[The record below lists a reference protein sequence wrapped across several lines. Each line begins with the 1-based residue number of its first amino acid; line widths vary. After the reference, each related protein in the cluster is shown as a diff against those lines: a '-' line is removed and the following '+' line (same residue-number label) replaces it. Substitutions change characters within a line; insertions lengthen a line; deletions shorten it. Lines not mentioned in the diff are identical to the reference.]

1 MTDIAEPG
9 IDVESRTCTGPE
21 DVPARTPWPA
31 VVTLLA
37 GGGVLALVVWDGPS
51 ILRAVSVPV
60 YIAVAPG
67 LACARLIRIPDS
79 LSRFVV
85 GVALGLAL
93 GVLVAQ
99 GLHPSAPM
107 VAAARALRP
116 HLDRVAGRP
125 DRAGP
130 GRAGSPSEATDGGG
144 MTDIALGVARSGPV
158 QAAVLTLLVLAL
170 IARIV
175 VQLTGRPARRKTLRI
190 LDLVAAPLL
199 VAFVVV
205 IVQRF
210 RDLS

>member
-9 IDVESRTCTGPE
+9 IDVDSRTCAAPE

-31 VVTLLA
+31 VLTLLA

-85 GVALGLAL
+85 GVALSLAV

-99 GLHPSAPM
+99 GMIHLHRWSPLLGLSALTSIASL
-107 VAAARALRP
+107 AAVIELGRDA
-116 HLDRVAGRP
+116 LDRRRRRRMG
-125 DRAGP
+125 
-130 GRAGSPSEATDGGG
+130 
-144 MTDIALGVARSGPV
+144 
-158 QAAVLTLLVLAL
+158 AA
-170 IARIV
+170 
-175 VQLTGRPARRKTLRI
+175 
-190 LDLVAAPLL
+190 
-199 VAFVVV
+199 
-205 IVQRF
+205 
-210 RDLS
+210 